1 MVEIAYKL
9 SSMSRE
15 FDVKKSE
22 SPLSRLNFDHLKL
35 LKK

>member
-9 SSMSRE
+9 NSMSKE

-22 SPLSRLNFDHLKL
+22 APLSRLNFDHLKL
-35 LKK
+35 LKR